1 VRLYCRVG
9 EGGEGSGQW
18 ERGKVAGGPKEVRGV
33 KWQEGK
39 GGKVMDKGSRG
50 KRSAE
55 FDKGQLPT

>member
-1 VRLYCRVG
+1 MG
-9 EGGEGSGQW
+9 EGKGRRGAKGGEGVKGKRA
-18 ERGKVAGGPKEVRGV
+18 RG
-33 KWQEGK
+33 